1 MKKIVD
7 LSVSLENGMMYY
19 PGDPVPEISPALTL
33 EKDGCR
39 VTQLHIGS
47 HTGTHMDAPSHFVKE
62 GKTIEEIELS
72 KCMGRAA
79 VVTLTNLAPCHKI
92 TLEDIRE
99 QLPKAGE
106 VQVILLHTE
115 WTGKYGTE
123 EFLQHPYLSKEVA
136 EMFVSLGIQA
146 VGVDML
152 NVDHT
157 CQEGELYTEDS
168 TEVHQVLLGNEII
181 IVENLTNIGAV
192 DFENPYV
199 MFVPLKISGADG
211 SPVRAV
217 AVEFE

>member
-39 VTQLHIGS
+39 VKKLSIGS
-47 HTGTHMDAPSHFVKE
+47 HTGTHIDAPSHFVRE
-62 GKTIEEIELS
+62 GKNIEQIELT
-72 KCMGRAA
+72 KCMGKAA
-79 VVTLTNLAPCHKI
+79 VVNLTNLDPCHKI
-92 TLEDIRE
+92 TLKDVKE

-115 WTGKYGTE
+115 WTEKYGTE
-123 EFLQHPYLSKEVA
+123 EFFLHPYLSKEVA
-136 EMFVSLGIQA
+136 EEFVSLRIQA

-152 NVDHT
+152 NVDYT
-157 CQEGELYTEDS
+157 CREGELYTEDS
-168 TEVHQVLLGNEII
+168 TEVHQVLLGNEVV
-181 IVENLTNIGAV
+181 IVENLTNIGAI
-192 DFENPYV
+192 DFSNPYV

-217 AVEFE
+217 AVEF